1 MHDLAP
7 ENLMNESG
15 VDKKNFIQVG
25 VKAINDLDKK
35 KIDGK
40 VTEDY
45 GRSPIWNVF
54 GGWKPPRP

>member
-1 MHDLAP
+1 M
-7 ENLMNESG
+7 
-15 VDKKNFIQVG
+15 QVG

-35 KIDGK
+35 KQDGK

-54 GGWKPPRP
+54 GGWKAAV